1 MKGYAL
7 VTILVALPLWAG
19 EKLSTEELIRNL
31 KSSDSRT
38 RIEAADELGDRGEK
52 LGLDALIQAT
62 TDKDAKVQMAVVKA
76 LSKINDPRKVS
87 ALSAAVRNTK
97 KDAQREAIHRL
108 TEVFI
113 PSRDQGALEELW
125 ASIAQLFNPPHPV
138 VAEPWIQVDQEAVDA
153 ITFVMDDPS
162 SENRIEAA
170 ATLGILRATL
180 ALPRLIHYL
189 KSPSEKMVRTCVR
202 SIGYIGKPDAGA
214 HLIPLLKHPEEEIV
228 IDAVRVLGQFRYK
241 PALPELQDFLNY
253 TNKKDYKRV
262 ALQAISRIGDPSSE
276 PTIRKFYNSADEM
289 MRQYAIEG
297 VGRIGLKSY
306 TQTLE
311 IDFQREKSKQIKLAQ
326 CFSLFSLERTAY
338 IDTIVRSL
346 DDREYKGQAHGYL
359 IELGSRAVPHVAEY
373 LKTSEKD
380 FKIRL
385 IYMLGKMHH
394 SDAIQYL
401 EPYLQ
406 DKDLEVAQAA
416 TDAIRELRQI
426 RNVPA

>member
-180 ALPRLIHYL
+180 ALPRC
-189 KSPSEKMVRTCVR
+189 R
-202 SIGYIGKPDAGA
+202 
-214 HLIPLLKHPEEEIV
+214 
-228 IDAVRVLGQFRYK
+228 
-241 PALPELQDFLNY
+241 
-253 TNKKDYKRV
+253 
-262 ALQAISRIGDPSSE
+262 
-276 PTIRKFYNSADEM
+276 
-289 MRQYAIEG
+289 
-297 VGRIGLKSY
+297 
-306 TQTLE
+306 
-311 IDFQREKSKQIKLAQ
+311 
-326 CFSLFSLERTAY
+326 
-338 IDTIVRSL
+338 
-346 DDREYKGQAHGYL
+346 
-359 IELGSRAVPHVAEY
+359 
-373 LKTSEKD
+373 
-380 FKIRL
+380 
-385 IYMLGKMHH
+385 
-394 SDAIQYL
+394 
-401 EPYLQ
+401 
-406 DKDLEVAQAA
+406 
-416 TDAIRELRQI
+416 
-426 RNVPA
+426 